1 MRTIQW
7 LVISSSETANKTGI
21 PVDVS
26 VEQLR
31 QHHLSHYGLVDV
43 AWHFVVRFNGDVEV
57 GRELAV
63 VGAHAGGFNAESIG
77 IVVTGH
83 GDLQPFRLTQRT
95 ALGQLCARLCREFG
109 LSPLRVIGRREIDEH
124 GGPAFPTTSPGKLVD
139 MATIRADVA
148 RALRLPGPAL
158 VALREASTTL
168 AEVPPAQLV
177 RADSYETAAPGNLAE
192 QVRQLEERM
201 LRVETLLDVA

>member
-7 LVISSSETANKTGI
+7 LVISSSETADKRGL

-31 QHHLSHYGLVDV
+31 QHHLSHYGLVEV
-43 AWHFVVRFNGDVEV
+43 AWHFVVRFNGVIELGRDV
-57 GRELAV
+57 AV

-83 GDLQPFRLTQRT
+83 GDLQPFKLTQRS

-109 LSPLRVIGRREIDEH
+109 LSPLRVIGRREVDEH

-148 RALRLPGPAL
+148 RALRSPGPAL
-158 VALREASTTL
+158 VALSEASTAL
-168 AEVPPAQLV
+168 SEVPPEQLV
-177 RADSYETAAPGNLAE
+177 RADSFEPVVPRDLAE

-201 LRVETLLDVA
+201 LKVETLLDVA